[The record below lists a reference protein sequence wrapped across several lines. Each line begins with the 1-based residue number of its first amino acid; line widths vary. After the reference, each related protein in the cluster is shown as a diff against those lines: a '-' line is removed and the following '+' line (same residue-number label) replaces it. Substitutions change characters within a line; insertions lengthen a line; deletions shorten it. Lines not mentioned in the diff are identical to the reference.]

1 MVAFK
6 ATALALSLLYAVPGS
21 LAFFRMPL
29 DNPLIVERADP
40 IINPGTV
47 SAHVHTV
54 SGGSNFK
61 DSVTYEELRNSTCTS
76 AKAVEDKSAYWTP
89 QLYWWNKNNT
99 FTPVPQIGG
108 GLIYYLFRYH
118 PSDKYPIKAFPP
130 GFRMVTGSPM
140 LRTNNRTSGPDQD
153 IIGWNCLGSASPTRE
168 TGFPKNK
175 VCSGNLRGEI
185 RFPSCW
191 NGKDLYKPDG
201 SHMAYSDGESG
212 PCPSTHPHRLVTLFY
227 EISYYTQALEPF
239 RNTAMDP
246 TQPLVLANGD
256 PTGYGWHGD
265 FYSGWPVDLLQKAI
279 ETCTADSG
287 VIEECKIIELYDRS
301 DPNHAACRKT
311 PDFNEV
317 VLANLPRLPGCN
329 PITRT
334 EKEAITGMT
343 SCKNLATPKRFKP
356 TVYEGNIPPP
366 GAHVLPGT
374 PQTVT
379 KYGQWTYKGCFA
391 DNNPGRAFPKRI
403 DIPKKTVQSC
413 LDTAAAQ
420 GYGYAGLEYH
430 GECWVGPKPSSPKK
444 LNVGLCNALCDDD
457 NLSYC
462 GGGYPA
468 AFSLYELKRKTSSRR
483 HLLSDMH

>member
-1 MVAFK
+1 MVAIK
-6 ATALALSLLYAVPGS
+6 ATALALSLLCTVPGS
-21 LAFFRMPL
+21 QAFFRMPL

-40 IINPGTV
+40 IISPGTV
-47 SAHVHTV
+47 SGHVHTV
-54 SGGSNFK
+54 SGSSNFR

-76 AKAVEDKSAYWTP
+76 ARAIEDKSAY
-89 QLYWWNKNNT
+89 
-99 FTPVPQIGG
+99 
-108 GLIYYLFRYH
+108 YLFRNH
-118 PSDKYPIKAFPP
+118 PTDKYPIKAFPP

-140 LRTNNRTSGPDQD
+140 LRTDNRTSGPAKDA
-153 IIGWNCLGSASPTRE
+153 IGWNCLGSASPTRE
-168 TGFPKNK
+168 TAFPKSK

-191 NGKDLYKPDG
+191 NGKDIYKSDG

-212 PCPSTHPHRLVTLFY
+212 PCPTTHPHRLVTLFY
-227 EISYYTQALEPF
+227 EISYYPQALEPF
-239 RNTAMDP
+239 RNAAMDP
-246 TQPLVLANGD
+246 TQPFVLANGD

-265 FYSGWPVDLLQKAI
+265 FFNGWDRQLLQKAV

-287 VIEECKIIELYDRS
+287 VIEECKIIKLYDRS

-317 VLANLPRLPGCN
+317 VLAPAMKALPGCN

-334 EKEAITGMT
+334 EEEAMAGMA
-343 SCKNLATPKRFKP
+343 SCKHLKPPKRFKA
-356 TVYEGNIPPP
+356 TVYEGAIPPV
-366 GAHVLPGT
+366 GAQVLPGT

-379 KYGQWTYKGCFA
+379 KYGQWSYKGCFA
-391 DNNPGRAFPKRI
+391 DNNPNRAFPKRI
-403 DIPKKTVQSC
+403 DVPKKTVQSC

-420 GYGYAGLEYH
+420 GYGYAGIEYH
-430 GECWVGPKPSSPKK
+430 GECWVGPKPSSAKS
-444 LNVGLCNALCDDD
+444 LNIGLCNALCDDD

-483 HLLSDMH
+483 HLPSDMH